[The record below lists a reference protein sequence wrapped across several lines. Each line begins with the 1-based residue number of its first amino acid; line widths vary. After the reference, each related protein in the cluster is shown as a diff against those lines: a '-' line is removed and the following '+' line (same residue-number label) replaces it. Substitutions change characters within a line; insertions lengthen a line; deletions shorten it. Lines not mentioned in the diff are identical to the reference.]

1 MANGQDFF
9 NTMAAEGFDTF
20 GMLGAIAGHLRPDPL
35 TGKFGQREVEEAISM
50 CTLPDL
56 MKHFEGAAK
65 ILDKLKARD
74 LSSYDF
80 TSLEVQ
86 VNTAW
91 LIKLDYSGLVDPSKR
106 VLHTATGDRRPGPRP
121 YFFLTCTAMS
131 QTEGPEQ
138 TTRWAEEYPGLPDSA
153 AVLDFIRHAI
163 ATPYAAMP
171 SCLPEGLFLTL
182 NLRPHEPALR
192 PFLDSLPAP
201 FKWHIETPATAE
213 LHSEIAMAG
222 REDRFATYVAG
233 ARKAKEAGNAA
244 FAQKDRYGAVKLYLD
259 AMDLGKRALDEKAS
273 EESVQRERV
282 RNLLAVCAANCAA
295 AYLLEGEGMNAE
307 SALVSGGIAETMDK
321 DYVKGYYRQAR
332 AHELLGDLDKA
343 IEVMERARARPNIVE
358 KSGIEDYLAELE
370 LRKSEGVK
378 Q

>member
-1 MANGQDFF
+1 
-9 NTMAAEGFDTF
+9 
-20 GMLGAIAGHLRPDPL
+20 
-35 TGKFGQREVEEAISM
+35 M

-65 ILDKLKARD
+65 MLDKLKARD

-91 LIKLDYSGLVDPSKR
+91 HIDLDYDGMVDPSKR
-106 VLHTATGDRRPGPRP
+106 LLHTATGDKRPGARP
-121 YFFLTCTAMS
+121 HFSLMCTAM
-131 QTEGPEQ
+131 EGPEQ
-138 TTRWAEEYPGLPDSA
+138 LTRWVEEYPGLPDSA

-163 ATPYAAMP
+163 ATPYAAMR
-171 SCLPEGLFLTL
+171 SYLPEVLLL
-182 NLRPHEPALR
+182 PLKLRPHEPTLR

-222 REDRFATYVAG
+222 REDRFAAYVAE

-244 FAQKDRYGAVKLYLD
+244 FAQRDRSGAVKQYLD
-259 AMDLGKRALDEKAS
+259 AMNIGKRALDERAS
-273 EESVQRERV
+273 EESMRRERV

-295 AYLLEGEGMNAE
+295 ACLLEGEDMNAE
-307 SALVSGGIAETMDK
+307 LALVSGKIAETMDK
-321 DYVKGYYRQAR
+321 GYVKGYYRQAR
-332 AHELLGDLDKA
+332 AHELLGNLDMA
-343 IEVMERARARPNIVE
+343 IKVMERARARPEVAE
-358 KSGIEDYLAELE
+358 KSGIDDYLAELV
-370 LRKSEGVK
+370 LRKSESGK
-378 Q
+378 